1 MRIVLGVAGGIAA
14 YKACELAS
22 RLTKDGHEVTVLMT
36 RTATE
41 FVSPLTFRALTGRAV
56 AVTIGEEPFGPLS
69 HVHLAHWADALVIA
83 PATAD
88 LLARLATGRAD
99 DMLSA
104 VYLGF
109 QGPRLIAP
117 AMEPEMWAHPRTQ
130 ANVAVLQQD
139 GVRFIGPMAG
149 RMASGHYG
157 VGRLA
162 EPETIQDALVDLV
175 TPKDLAGLRML
186 ITAGSTWEYF
196 DPVRVI
202 TNPATGLM
210 GKLLA
215 GQAVRRG
222 AEVAVVAGPGV
233 TPLAER
239 TGLVWDTVVSAEEM
253 LSRALVRLPG
263 MHVVVGTA
271 AVSDF
276 RPAKR
281 AEQKVHKAAV
291 GLSWP
296 VEPNPDVIRTL
307 AEQADPG
314 TLMIG
319 FAAETDNIIE
329 SAQRK
334 RLDKKLDAVVA
345 NRVGLGVGFGT
356 GAHEAWL
363 VTADGVEPMPGHHK
377 EETATALL
385 NWVARHRPPA

>member
-22 RLTKDGHEVTVLMT
+22 RLTKDGHDVSVLMT

-88 LLARLATGRAD
+88 LLARLAAGRAD

-130 ANVAVLQQD
+130 ANVAVLRQD
-139 GVRFIGPMAG
+139 GVRFIGPTAG

-162 EPETIQDALVDLV
+162 EPEAIQDALVDLL

-186 ITAGSTWEYF
+186 VTAGSTWEYF

-233 TPLAER
+233 TPLTER

-253 LSRALVRLPG
+253 LTRALVRLPG